1 MALLLRRDETIT
13 ILVITIMVR
22 IMKTQATTSPE
33 RFLPLKP
40 RVLLMLLALLKGQSH
55 GYALKEEIAA
65 RSDGRVAL
73 GPGTLYRTI
82 RDLLRDGF
90 IEEVAERPVADQDD
104 ERRRYYRITD
114 LGRGV
119 VAAEAQR
126 LEVLVEVVRGE
137 RLIP

>member
-1 MALLLRRDETIT
+1 
-13 ILVITIMVR
+13 
-22 IMKTQATTSPE
+22 
-33 RFLPLKP
+33 
-40 RVLLMLLALLKGQSH
+40 MLLALLKGQSH
-55 GYALKEEIAA
+55 GYALKEEIAT
-65 RSDGRVAL
+65 RSAGRVTL

-90 IEEVAERPVADQDD
+90 IEEVTERPAPEDDD